1 MEVYCRKNN
10 ILRRLLRA
18 AVIAFAALLLVL
30 GFIGCAAK
38 PDVSFRVTTIELKV
52 GDERDILP
60 YAVFSPATTDNKKLQ
75 LSTDGD
81 CVTID
86 GTTLKAVKPGTA
98 RVTARSAGGSAV
110 LTVSVEYR
118 AAHNLSV
125 SHTGNTV
132 QTSENGKFDKVVF
145 TALSDDYIDP
155 ETVIEWS
162 VNGER
167 RAVGHV
173 FEFTPDGYGEF
184 CIVAAIGDL
193 SAERTVSVYKKIK
206 AVGKAVGELE
216 QFRNYSPVCF
226 TVSEVVD
233 PMNPRSVYEWRVNGN
248 VTSRSARYEFIPRA
262 VGEYEVEL
270 YVNGIKRD
278 INGKQSVKIVSV
290 GDRAPECRVEFDSYG
305 TFVVWDD
312 RAAARS
318 VAVKSPSGGTVV
330 YSRSDVRHSYRF
342 SDGTFDA
349 NGIISVCA
357 ADPDSYEITVTADSV
372 GETFEF
378 VQYPSSAAQY
388 IAQTILCENSFITS
402 AEDCA
407 KFVAELYACGRTSA
421 RAYLA
426 REITNSADKVEQTLS
441 SARAVLA
448 VLSVSATVSVSGEYM
463 DIRFEPYKNAPTVS
477 VESRVRQM
485 PTPLPHIATADRRP
499 DSYTFAIE
507 RAKRSVEAENTEQLL
522 IAVMNGVRPIV
533 KENSAAEKAYKLCKN
548 VLAGAT
554 GIISKDHTDA
564 EKVHAIH
571 DWLQFVTRRETA
583 GGGTSADFLEGVF
596 GGNVVAGGA
605 VSSLGMSKAF
615 ALMCGME
622 GIPCKIAVRYG
633 QDGPNAYYWNKVEL
647 DGLWYNVDAYGGEV
661 APVGKNAE
669 YLSHSRLLLSD
680 AAMEELGLVSDASMP
695 EAFDDGGAEIIR
707 KRIQGGVYYDVYIDK
722 EEARDYDQVKAVV
735 FEAFSE
741 QSENVFTLRTP
752 QGTTTYSIDAYGVE
766 IVLGFELDEEEVQ
779 AVTANVRRAA
789 AEYYEKVLGHDLD
802 LSSVGV
808 QIEGQVL
815 IAGVQK
821 PRNISVEA

>member
-1 MEVYCRKNN
+1 M
-10 ILRRLLRA
+10 RA

-52 GDERDILP
+52 GDERDIFP

-167 RAVGHV
+167 RAVGQV

-216 QFRNYSPVCF
+216 QFRSYSPVCF
-226 TVSEVVD
+226 TVREDVD
-233 PMNPRSVYEWRVNGN
+233 SRNPRSVYEWRVNGN

-278 INGKQSVKIVSV
+278 INGKQSVKIVAV

-312 RAAARS
+312 RAAARN

-342 SDGTFDA
+342 SDGAFDA
-349 NGIISVCA
+349 SGIISVCA
-357 ADPDSYEITVTADSV
+357 AEPATYEITVLADAV

-378 VQYPSSAAQY
+378 MQYPSYAAQY
-388 IAQTILCENSFITS
+388 IEQNVLCGNSFITD
-402 AEDCA
+402 ARDCMKYA
-407 KFVAELYACGRTSA
+407 YELYACGRTTA

-426 REITNSADKVEQTLS
+426 REITNSKDKIEETLS
-441 SARAVLA
+441 AARYIFELLGVNAA
-448 VLSVSATVSVSGEYM
+448 VSVSGEYL
-463 DIRFEPYKNAPTVS
+463 DIRLDAYENVPIVSAKSTARQIPTV
-477 VESRVRQM
+477 
-485 PTPLPHIATADRRP
+485 LPHISTDTADRRNDHDFEI
-499 DSYTFAIE
+499 DSAVNSAE
-507 RAKRSVEAENTEQLL
+507 VENTEQLL
-522 IAVMNGVRPIV
+522 ISVMNGVQPIV
-533 KENSAAEKAYKLCKN
+533 KEDSAAAKAYKRCKEI
-548 VLAGAT
+548 LDGSKFGIT
-554 GIISKDHTDA
+554 GIISKDYTNV

-571 DWLQFVTRRETA
+571 DWLQFVTRRETV

-615 ALMCGME
+615 AFMCGME

-766 IVLGFELDEEEVQ
+766 IVLGFDLDEEEVQ

-789 AEYYEKVLGHDLD
+789 AEYYEKVLGHDLN
-802 LSSVGV
+802 LASVGV

-815 IAGVQK
+815 IAGV
-821 PRNISVEA
+821 